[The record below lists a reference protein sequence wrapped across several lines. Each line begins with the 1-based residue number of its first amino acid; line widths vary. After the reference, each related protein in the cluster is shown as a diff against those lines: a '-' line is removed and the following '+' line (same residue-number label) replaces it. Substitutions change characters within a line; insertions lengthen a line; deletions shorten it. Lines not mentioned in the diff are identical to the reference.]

1 MFWFLVCLE
10 SPDDNR
16 EIKTPLGGRIEVKS
30 MDARSIS
37 AIWLVRWETRHVCLE
52 LTFVTWL
59 WFHAIC
65 ITDAADPNFP
75 PQISHLLFHICHC
88 VFFLVQIR
96 PYVGCL
102 VQYLP
107 LLWKQSEEHNMLRCA
122 ILTTLIH
129 LVQVRT
135 DPCRR
140 QNWDFPLNFHCVYLH
155 LAFRNAPPIIVFFSF
170 QGEQFALIVLL
181 L

>member
-1 MFWFLVCLE
+1 MRQLWWDLAHLSHKWHRCHPSSALKICLCPSSFVPFFGSWSVSRDPRTQTE
-10 SPDDNR
+10 KKPN
-16 EIKTPLGGRIEVKS
+16 TPLGGRIEVKS

-37 AIWLVRWETRHVCLE
+37 AIWLVITETWHVCLE
-52 LTFVTWL
+52 LTCVTLL
-59 WFHAIC
+59 WFCAIC
-65 ITDAADPNFP
+65 ITDAANLHPSN
-75 PQISHLLFHICHC
+75 IICC
-88 VFFLVQIR
+88 FTFVFFFFSPVQIR

-129 LVQVRT
+129 LVQVWR

-140 QNWDFPLNFHCVYLH
+140 
-155 LAFRNAPPIIVFFSF
+155 
-170 QGEQFALIVLL
+170 
-181 L
+181 